1 MVLRAVGKTSNAELL
16 AGGPGRSRSPH
27 GAGGASNQGGHEP
40 CRRDMSLLLF
50 NHETV
55 AGALKKP
62 MTNQGSSS
70 VLCTEQ
76 MTYTIIN

>member
-1 MVLRAVGKTSNAELL
+1 MFFEEGGAPQKKIQ

-50 NHETV
+50 DHETV